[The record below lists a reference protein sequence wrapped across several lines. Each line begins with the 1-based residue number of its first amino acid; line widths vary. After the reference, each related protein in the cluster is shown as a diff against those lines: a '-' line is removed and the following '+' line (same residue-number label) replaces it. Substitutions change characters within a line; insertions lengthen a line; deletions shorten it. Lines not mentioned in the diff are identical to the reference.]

1 MNDLKDMMRA
11 LEQEDG
17 EEKNLTPK
25 QAQILKAAVE
35 IFAEKGYASS
45 STSEIAARANVA
57 EGTIFRHYKTKKDLL
72 ISIVTP
78 FMAKFMV
85 PFFAARFTRRVF
97 DEPPEEFRSLL
108 STILKDRFAFAAE
121 NAPLLRIVL
130 QEMAFHPELQQRFQD
145 VFIKDVYPKF
155 EAALDRLKQGGQ
167 VVDKPNSTIIRM
179 IMSAVMGFL
188 ITRFILSPD
197 LDWDDEREIEET
209 VAFIMY
215 GLAEK

>member
-17 EEKNLTPK
+17 EEKKLTPK

-145 VFIKDVYPKF
+145 VFINDVYPKF

>member
-1 MNDLKDMMRA
+1 MDDLKDMMRA
-11 LEQEDG
+11 LEQESG
-17 EEKNLTPK
+17 EEKKLTPK

-57 EGTIFRHYKTKKDLL
+57 EGTIFRHYKTKKELL

-108 STILKDRFAFAAE
+108 STILEDRFAFAAE

-179 IMSAVMGFL
+179 IMSSVMGFL
-188 ITRFILSPD
+188 ITRFILSPN

>member
-145 VFIKDVYPKF
+145 VFINDVYPKF

>member
-1 MNDLKDMMRA
+1 MMRA

-17 EEKNLTPK
+17 EGKNLTPK